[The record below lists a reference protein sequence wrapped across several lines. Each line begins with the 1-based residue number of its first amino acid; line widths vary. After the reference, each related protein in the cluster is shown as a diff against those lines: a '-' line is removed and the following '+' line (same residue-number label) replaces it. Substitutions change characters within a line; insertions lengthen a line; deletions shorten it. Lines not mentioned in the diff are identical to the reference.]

1 VKNGKQVLNEATQ
14 IKFGKMENKQ
24 QELLERVLLLM
35 KYDNKQ
41 TYSENQ
47 KNVLIEQSVGGGFT
61 PQTQSDQMS
70 QTIEYLNTPGKPRT
84 PFKDITCSN
93 GTYRVPESAEP
104 MMSPGSGL
112 IIGLNWNTNETGYY
126 NTVSQFRRH
135 FGKPKMFSSVSGVTD
150 ETKVYY
156 PTSGYLD
163 SVMKLN
169 LPIGFKI
176 PIGTKIPVEEVTEFF
191 DANLDEILLQEIQQ
205 DIICTTFTGLPAEN
219 FDIAIHPEKYNDES
233 RGWQMKPHVY
243 YQNPDNQGEWVPYDP
258 KNFIDERSEADA
270 WWDKY
275 GIFIEITGQLLIDIG
290 CSFTGPGAF
299 ACMAILGAAFNLPI
313 GLYYMGR
320 GNSHAASV
328 SFVFAALPFLHG
340 AYGKVAE
347 KLIAKMG
354 LETFDKACTSIS
366 SKVLQ
371 QSPKTGDDWAAFYKT
386 LSYSEKEAMVI
397 VSKLE
402 QSTLKTA
409 MEIATKKAVGEMISK
424 GISVNSVRGIFGSL
438 IRGDLKSLFTKYP
451 YIKSSKGL
459 TKFITYTALDLTTMK
474 GLEIILE
481 KVKGEKLTPMEQ
493 YGVLFFITSFP
504 EDEQVNMVNSLIEGV
519 QNETPEAIESIKEL
533 SDKADEIVETACKE
547 ITQDELE
554 NILGEDV
561 YNSFCSTKTTNT
573 TEEKPSPPKP
583 KD

>member
-1 VKNGKQVLNEATQ
+1 
-14 IKFGKMENKQ
+14 MENNKK
-24 QELLERVLLLM
+24 ELLERVLLLM
-35 KYDNKQ
+35 KYDNKK

-47 KNVLIEQSVGGGFT
+47 KNVLIEQSMGGGFT
-61 PQTQSDQMS
+61 PQTQSDEMA

-93 GTYRVPESAEP
+93 GTYKVPESAEP
-104 MMSPGSGL
+104 MMSPKKGL
-112 IIGLNWNTNETGYY
+112 IIGLNWNTNENGYY
-126 NTVSQFRRH
+126 NTVSQFRQH
-135 FGKPKMFSSVSGVTD
+135 FGKPKMFSSVSGVT
-150 ETKVYY
+150 EQTKVYY

-163 SVMKLN
+163 SVMKFD

-176 PIGTKIPVEEVTEFF
+176 PKGTKIPVEQVTEWF
-191 DANLDEILLQEIQQ
+191 DDDLDEILLAETPD
-205 DIICTTFTGLPAEN
+205 DITCTVFTGLPSEN

-233 RGWQMKPHVY
+233 RGWQLKPHVY
-243 YQNPDNQGEWVPYDP
+243 YQNPNKPGEWIPYDP
-258 KNFIDERSEADA
+258 EKFIDERSEADA

-290 CSFTGPGAF
+290 CSFTGPVAF

-340 AYGKVAE
+340 AYGKAAE

-371 QSPKTGDDWAAFYKT
+371 QAPKTGDDWASFYKT

-409 MEIATKKAVGEMISK
+409 METATKKAVSEMISK

-438 IRGDLKSLFTKYP
+438 IRGDLKSLITKYP
-451 YIKSSKGL
+451 YIKTGRNL
-459 TKFITYTALDLTTMK
+459 NRFISYTALDLTTMK

-519 QNETPEAIESIKEL
+519 QNKTPEVIESVKEI
-533 SDKADEIVETACKE
+533 SDKADEIVETACKK

-554 NILGEDV
+554 NIFGEDV
-561 YNSFCSTKTTNT
+561 YNAFCSTNKSKKIPFVPDN
-573 TEEKPSPPKP
+573 TEEPEVPVEPIEPEIQKR
-583 KD
+583 

>member
-1 VKNGKQVLNEATQ
+1 
-14 IKFGKMENKQ
+14 MENKQ